1 MVIDKMI
8 VDGMNLD
15 QMTCYQVI
23 SELFLS
29 NSGMY
34 IQALNT
40 KGGSITVM
48 LTSCL
53 TGLELAV

>member
-1 MVIDKMI
+1 MI
-8 VDGMNLD
+8 VDELTLD
-15 QMTCYQVI
+15 QMTYYQI
-23 SELFLS
+23 IIELLSS

-53 TGLELAV
+53 TGFELAV